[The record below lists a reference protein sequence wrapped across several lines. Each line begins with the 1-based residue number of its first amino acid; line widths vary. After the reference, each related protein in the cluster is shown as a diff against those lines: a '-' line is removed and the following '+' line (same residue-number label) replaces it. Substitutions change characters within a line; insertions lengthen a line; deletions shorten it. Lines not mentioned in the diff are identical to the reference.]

1 MKLDRT
7 AGMTFFCPFLPE
19 LPIITESS
27 IDLYKQTFVINTSTV
42 LTKIEI
48 INIKIV
54 CNNRKQCTNLDSF
67 FGGRGGG
74 VKNDILDGYYTNI

>member
-54 CNNRKQCTNLDSF
+54 CNNRKQCTYLDSF
-67 FGGRGGG
+67 FLGGG